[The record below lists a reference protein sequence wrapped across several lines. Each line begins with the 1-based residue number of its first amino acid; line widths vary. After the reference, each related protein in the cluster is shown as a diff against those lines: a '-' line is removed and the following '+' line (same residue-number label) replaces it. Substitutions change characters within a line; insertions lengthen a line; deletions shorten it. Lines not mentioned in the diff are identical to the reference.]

1 MKSFCFVFAALLL
14 AAPALPGQAAG
25 DFTEQFDS
33 LYNTITIARKGSV
46 VEMRAQLNKQARE
59 YVESAV
65 DVDDPLRLVV
75 PYTRT
80 LFAGLFF
87 EPDPKRVLI
96 VGLGGGGFHRLFIY
110 AHPQAVLHTVELDPK
125 VKELAQR
132 YMGFRE
138 LERMPVTIQDG
149 RMFVKRNQ
157 ERWDWVILDAFRG
170 GFVPPHLK
178 TQEFYRECA
187 ARLSD
192 RGVFITNLHDG
203 TKLFSA
209 DLKTLASVFPQV
221 VLFGTGGRGNVI
233 ACAVKY
239 KEPDITNSANWTSVE
254 TLNPRFADR
263 LNLAFIRDERMVWPT
278 AQVEKAKTLTDDF
291 SPVEFLNVVEENNKK
306 DGS

>member
-1 MKSFCFVFAALLL
+1 MKIFRFAFIALPFF
-14 AAPALPGQAAG
+14 APALFGQAAG

-33 LYNTITIARKGSV
+33 LYNTITIARKGTV
-46 VEMRAQLNKQARE
+46 VEMRAKLNEQARE
-59 YVESAV
+59 YIESAV

-75 PYTRT
+75 PYTRS

-87 EPDPKRVLI
+87 EPNPKRALI

-132 YMGFRE
+132 FMGFRE

-157 ERWDWVILDAFRG
+157 EQWDWIILDAFRG

-187 ARLSD
+187 ARLAEH
-192 RGVFITNLHDG
+192 GVFITNLHDG

-209 DLKTLASVFPQV
+209 DLKTLASVFPQI

-239 KEPDITNSANWTSVE
+239 KEPDITNSANWAPVDS
-254 TLNPRFADR
+254 LNPRFADR
-263 LNLAFIRDERMVWPT
+263 LNMTYIRDERMVWPT
-278 AQVEKAKTLTDDF
+278 AQVEKAKLLTDDF

-306 DGS
+306 NGS

>member
-1 MKSFCFVFAALLL
+1 MKSFCFAFAALVL
-14 AAPALPGQAAG
+14 AAPALPGQTAG

-110 AHPQAVLHTVELDPK
+110 AHPQTVLHTVELDPK

-138 LERMPVTIQDG
+138 LERMTVTIQDG

-157 ERWDWVILDAFRG
+157 ELWDWVILDAFRG

-239 KEPDITNSANWTSVE
+239 KEPDVTNSANWTSVE

-263 LNLAFIRDERMVWPT
+263 LNLGFIRDERMVWPT

-306 DGS
+306 NGS